1 MKKSGGTRKIYG
13 SKTVV
18 EKLRRLS
25 QGAEKNIKI
34 V

>member
-18 EKLRRLS
+18 EKTPQAS
-25 QGAEKNIKI
+25 QGAEKKH
-34 V
+34 